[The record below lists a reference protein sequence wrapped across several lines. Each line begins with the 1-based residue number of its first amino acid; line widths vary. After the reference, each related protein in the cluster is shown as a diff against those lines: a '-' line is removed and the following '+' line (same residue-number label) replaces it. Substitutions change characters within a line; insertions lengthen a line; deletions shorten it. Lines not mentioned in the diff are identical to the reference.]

1 MELHHLRTFCE
12 VARELSFTRAAR
24 NLYCAQSTVTAQ
36 IQCLEKSLGVPLFL
50 RRGRCPIEL
59 TEAGEVLRP
68 RAEQI
73 LAVVDATDQEIRGIR
88 QPAKGRPPYDRG
100 PGPYLTPASQ
110 SAQSRNL
117 MEFASI
123 PAG

>member
-12 VARELSFTRAAR
+12 VAREQSFTRAAR

-36 IQCLEKSLGVPLFL
+36 IQCLEKVLGVPLFV

-59 TEAGEVLRP
+59 TAAGEVLRI

-73 LAVVDATDQEIRGIR
+73 LAVVDETDREIHAIR
-88 QPAKGRPPYDRG
+88 EGAFPRLYADR
-100 PGPYLTPASQ
+100 TPAPLLPAL
-110 SAQSRNL
+110 SA
-117 MEFASI
+117 A
-123 PAG
+123 